1 MTSYTDQGT
10 IAIEPAKVA
19 GKSAKAARHP
29 KGLMK
34 ILGTIGTVNE
44 KDRPYRSLLGLM
56 IVV

>member
-34 ILGTIGTVNE
+34 ILGTVNE

-56 IVV
+56 FVVG